1 MDTQVL
7 RNGRRIREEMELTEI
22 YEKGKAILK
31 ERDIGFLLDGVETEF
46 VMGNNRRVLDRYTF
60 RQRGIDGVE
69 PTTQCSVLGVELATP
84 VIMSA
89 MTMPIP
95 AIMDNGLLEVAEG
108 LKAAGSLMWTGTPIP
123 QNLKEI
129 VSIGV
134 PLAANV
140 KPFEDRKKMFKA
152 IDEIQKAGV
161 HWVGIEVDSGQGTK
175 IKDRQM
181 ASDCTP
187 LSLQE
192 LKGIRDRVSGP
203 LIFKGVLSREDAIK
217 SIDAGADGILVSNHG
232 AHTLDYLP
240 HPFQVMDEIVRIA
253 KGKTVIMVDG
263 GFRRGSDV
271 MKGLSFGASL
281 VGLGR
286 PILYALASYGRD
298 GVKALIEE
306 MTKELKRIMSMVG
319 APDPNTATRDMLI
332 EGY

>member
-1 MDTQVL
+1 
-7 RNGRRIREEMELTEI
+7 MELTEI
-22 YEKGKAILK
+22 YEKGKANLK

-46 VMGNNRRVLDRYTF
+46 VMRNNRRIMDRYTF
-60 RQRGIDGVE
+60 RQRCIDGVE
-69 PTTQCSVLGVELATP
+69 VNTQCSVLGVELAVP
-84 VIMSA
+84 IIMSA

-95 AIMDNGLLEVAEG
+95 AIVDNGLMEVAEG

-123 QNLKEI
+123 QNLKDLA
-129 VSIGV
+129 SIGV

-140 KPFEDRKKMFKA
+140 KPFEDRKKMFQG
-152 IDEIQKAGV
+152 IDEIQAAGV
-161 HWVGIEVDSGQGTK
+161 QWVGIEVDAGQGTK

-181 ASDCTP
+181 ASDCKP
-187 LSLQE
+187 LSTQE
-192 LKGIRDRVSGP
+192 LKEIRDKVSLP

-240 HPFQVMDEIVRIA
+240 HPFQVMDEIVRTA

-271 MKGLSFGASL
+271 LKGLSFGASL

-298 GVKALIEE
+298 GIKAMIDEIAN
-306 MTKELKRIMSMVG
+306 ELRRLMSMVG
-319 APDPNTATRDMLI
+319 TPDPGSVGRDLLI
-332 EGY
+332 ED